1 MPAEE
6 HREMEAIAR
15 NTGERKEDEEDRTNL
30 SSYSPINPHWS
41 NSLEQYDTYE
51 EGGRQSYDE
60 PEFSE
65 DNRFEEKDQNLELVE
80 EEPGVP
86 NYNVVW
92 RTVDRRIGSHIGSKP
107 EVKTY
112 QERGRGLL
120 KTYHLSN

>member
-1 MPAEE
+1 
-6 HREMEAIAR
+6 MEAIAR
-15 NTGERKEDEEDRTNL
+15 NTGERKEDEEDEEDRTNL
-30 SSYSPINPHWS
+30 NSYSPINPHWS